1 MKSTA
6 TKSVKKPAMTALT
19 AQAAGAIVVT
29 VKTRASAKQLKEL
42 KPLAAAMKVAGE
54 DTSAEL
60 LARLPTNTVAFQVF
74 SQNATSTARLF
85 AWFSSNQER
94 LTRQTKEGKTLLN
107 ISGAYLAAF
116 NIEHDRAVDGQL
128 KQMPFYKRFSNALQ
142 QWAKMNGGVEKR
154 ASGSVT
160 DAIASYLNK
169 KQQENADGLS
179 DSIVAWI
186 LKNEDILARIKK
198 ALETPAA

>member
-6 TKSVKKPAMTALT
+6 TKSSKKPAMNAVT

-29 VKTRASAKQLKEL
+29 VKTRSKTSAKQLA
-42 KPLAAAMKVAGE
+42 PLATAMLAINEETTV
-54 DTSAEL
+54 EL
-60 LARLPTNTVAFQVF
+60 LSRLPRDTVAFQVF
-74 SQNATSTARLF
+74 SSQALGTAQLF
-85 AWFSSNQER
+85 DWFSSNQER
-94 LTRQTKEGKTLLN
+94 LTRQTRENKTLLN
-107 ISGAYLAAF
+107 MAGAYCAAF
-116 NIEHDRAVDGQL
+116 DISHDRAVDGPL

-186 LKNEDILARIKK
+186 LKNETILKRILDS
-198 ALETPAA
+198 A

>member
-1 MKSTA
+1 MKTTKATATAKKST
-6 TKSVKKPAMTALT
+6 SINSIV
-19 AQAAGAIVVT
+19 AQSGEIAIIVQ
-29 VKTRASAKQLKEL
+29 TRKASAEQLREL

-60 LARLPTNTVAFQVF
+60 LARLPKNTVAFKCF
-74 SQNATSTARLF
+74 AQNATSTAQLF

-94 LTRQTKEGKTLLN
+94 LKRKTREGKTLLN
-107 ISGAYLAAF
+107 VAGAYCAAF
-116 NIEHDRAVDGQL
+116 DISHDRAVDGAL
-128 KQMPFYKRFSNALQ
+128 KAYPFYKRFSNALQ

-154 ASGSVT
+154 ASGSIT

-186 LKNEDILARIKK
+186 LKNETILKRILDS
-198 ALETPAA
+198 A